1 VSSIRICAAY
11 GRTGRKQQPRART
24 QNIAPYSQ
32 QLGDFFTWIV
42 SVLVKGLEPIYSA
55 GLGMTDFSGAKSR
68 ENQS

>member
-1 VSSIRICAAY
+1 MRICAGY
-11 GRTGRKQQPRART
+11 GRTGEKRQQRVCT
-24 QNIAPYSQ
+24 QDIAPYSQ
-32 QLGDFFTWIV
+32 QLGDFFTGFV